1 MRLRLIGLGIVL
13 YAALIV
19 ALIVFWRVY
28 AALTVCLL

>member
-19 ALIVFWRVY
+19 ALIVFWHVY